1 MLDVKRH
8 RKQLV
13 SQEHVDDGEIDEHLK
28 IEVGVLASSCAFG
41 DFLKVSSIGTNAEI
55 VIILSKIRTCFGFG
69 NEVEAYALASKMRY
83 LLKGRKPGLFV
94 VILYVHLMI
103 ELSPEFFKEGYSIRI

>member
-1 MLDVKRH
+1 
-8 RKQLV
+8 
-13 SQEHVDDGEIDEHLK
+13 
-28 IEVGVLASSCAFG
+28 
-41 DFLKVSSIGTNAEI
+41 
-55 VIILSKIRTCFGFG
+55 
-69 NEVEAYALASKMRY
+69 MRY